1 MITAK
6 KQSLLPGHASILATT
21 YISYVQSAITTS
33 KRVSVAMK
41 FCLLKFAELEI
52 WGLKWPQKQSLSVYN
67 LIKLTKYSWGS
78 MPPDPP
84 RYYMKYV
91 DHLDL
96 LWPCFVHS
104 DAFKFSN
111 TSSQLTLIMSLF
123 NLCCF
128 YKIYLACSLS
138 YRLCN
143 KKYLA
148 RYTSGIELV
157 SFIT

>member
-21 YISYVQSAITTS
+21 YISYAQSAITTS
-33 KRVSVAMK
+33 KRVMNENLFV
-41 FCLLKFAELEI
+41 KFAELEI

-78 MPPDPP
+78 MPPAPP

-111 TSSQLTLIMSLF
+111 TSSQLTLIM
-123 NLCCF
+123 
-128 YKIYLACSLS
+128 
-138 YRLCN
+138 
-143 KKYLA
+143 
-148 RYTSGIELV
+148 
-157 SFIT
+157 